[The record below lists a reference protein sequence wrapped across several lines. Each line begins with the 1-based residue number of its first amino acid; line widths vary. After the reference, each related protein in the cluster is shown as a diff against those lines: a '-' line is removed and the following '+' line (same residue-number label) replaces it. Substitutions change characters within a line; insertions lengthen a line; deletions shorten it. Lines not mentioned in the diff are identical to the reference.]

1 MQLPFFQRRRP
12 FTRKKIATAAAAIP
26 MTTRTA
32 IHPFEAPTGVS
43 FRGCGASFGPSFGP
57 SFGAALEGLASLEGT
72 VPPWR
77 THELFAVNW
86 PDAVHARL
94 PTSKPGSLSSNPVA
108 HENEHGTFSLR
119 MFGHA
124 MFCAFV
130 GIAGRGPWQ

>member
-1 MQLPFFQRRRP
+1 MSTVHALEPLA
-12 FTRKKIATAAAAIP
+12 ATVGCAIEALASGLG
-26 MTTRTA
+26 TLTSGVLETGALESLVSLCAVGALEICA
-32 IHPFEAPTGVS
+32 IGGAPT
-43 FRGCGASFGPSFGP
+43 
-57 SFGAALEGLASLEGT
+57 
-72 VPPWR
+72 R
-77 THELFAVNW
+77 THELFAVNF

-94 PTSKPGSLSSNPVA
+94 PTCKLGSLSSKSGS